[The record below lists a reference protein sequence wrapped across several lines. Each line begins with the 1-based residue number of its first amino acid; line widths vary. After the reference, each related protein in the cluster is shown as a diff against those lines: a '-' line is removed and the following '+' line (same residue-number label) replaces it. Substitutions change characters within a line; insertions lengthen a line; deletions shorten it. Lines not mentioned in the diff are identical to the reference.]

1 MPAAR
6 LERLIGTVLRV
17 GISTSSLCLACGVAL
32 FFMSG
37 GPIASMLLQAGI
49 IILLAT
55 PVARVIVSIVQYV
68 MARDWTFAALT
79 TIVLVELAASA
90 IARADRRAGSRTRSA
105 ASSASA

>member
-1 MPAAR
+1 MKLERAVGAVLRAGVTISTACMVLGLVATLAAGEGTAAR
-6 LERLIGTVLRV
+6 
-17 GISTSSLCLACGVAL
+17 
-32 FFMSG
+32 
-37 GPIASMLLQAGI
+37 MLLHAGI

-90 IARADRRAGSRTRSA
+90 IAALFFNRRM
-105 ASSASA
+105 